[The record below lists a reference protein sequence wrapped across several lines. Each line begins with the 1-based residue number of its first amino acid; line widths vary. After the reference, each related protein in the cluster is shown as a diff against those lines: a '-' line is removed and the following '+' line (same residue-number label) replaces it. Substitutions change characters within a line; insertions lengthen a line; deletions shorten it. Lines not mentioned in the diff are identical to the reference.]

1 MVTMLMEDTN
11 DLGHHLTVLVLQFY
25 PVNPSTLIRDQER
38 TSSRNIHT
46 ISSRQ
51 VMRINRN
58 INEGIIS

>member
-1 MVTMLMEDTN
+1 MVTMLMEASN

-38 TSSRNIHT
+38 TSHNIHT

-51 VMRINRN
+51 VIRIKRN
-58 INEGIIS
+58 INEEIIC

>member
-1 MVTMLMEDTN
+1 MLMEASN

-38 TSSRNIHT
+38 TSHNIHT

-51 VMRINRN
+51 VIRIKRN
-58 INEGIIS
+58 INEEIIC